1 MRDRVGDVADERA
14 DEHRPC
20 LVEGDAP
27 AAQVEECIV
36 VEAADG
42 GSVGAAHVVGQ
53 DLQPWSGVGFCV
65 RAEDQVPVGLM
76 GVGGDGLW
84 LSESVGAIPLP
95 HQLRAALAEH
105 LARSVADADELPS
118 NEANQ

>member
-1 MRDRVGDVADERA
+1 MLEASTDSELSKPWKRVITRWVPDPASIDPTDPRALQKMVAY
-14 DEHRPC
+14 
-20 LVEGDAP
+20 L
-27 AAQVEECIV
+27 AA
-36 VEAADG
+36 
-42 GSVGAAHVVGQ
+42 
-53 DLQPWSGVGFCV
+53 
-65 RAEDQVPVGLM
+65 
-76 GVGGDGLW
+76 DGLW